1 MIGSQ
6 AYRLA
11 LPSQYSKLH
20 DVFPIQVL
28 EPYYSRKEKEP
39 LPIPDLEDDLE
50 EYEVEEIRS
59 KKETNG

>member
-6 AYRLA
+6 AYRLV
-11 LPSQYSKLH
+11 LPSQYSRLY
-20 DVFPIQVL
+20 DMFPIQVL
-28 EPYYSRKEKEP
+28 ELYYLREEEEL
-39 LPIPDLEDDLE
+39 LPMPDLEDDPE